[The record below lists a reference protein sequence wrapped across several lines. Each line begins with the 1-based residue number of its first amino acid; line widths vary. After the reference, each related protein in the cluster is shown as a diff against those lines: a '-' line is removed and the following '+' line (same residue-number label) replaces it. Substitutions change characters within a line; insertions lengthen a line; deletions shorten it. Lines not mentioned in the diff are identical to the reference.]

1 MLNSRKQKGSS
12 LLKKLVVFLE
22 AVQVPSQMAS
32 LTAKASEAEKEQNEQ
47 VWKAFTQLLEQ
58 VETIFGEETLSVDD
72 FLSILRSG
80 MLACDYRTVPATV
93 DVVNVKK
100 YDLIQPHSAPY
111 VFALGMTQSH
121 FPKVGQ
127 NKSLLS
133 DEERSR
139 INEATDEDRSL
150 DIVTQSNSQRGHT
163 FFSSSVHA

>member
-1 MLNSRKQKGSS
+1 M
-12 LLKKLVVFLE
+12 
-22 AVQVPSQMAS
+22 
-32 LTAKASEAEKEQNEQ
+32 
-47 VWKAFTQLLEQ
+47 EQ
-58 VETIFGEETLSVDD
+58 VETIFGDESLSVDD

-127 NKSLLS
+127 NKSLM
-133 DEERSR
+133 RSVVVSMR
-139 INEATDEDRSL
+139 RRMSTGDWILLRRA
-150 DIVTQSNSQRGHT
+150 IVSEVILWLCR
-163 FFSSSVHA
+163 FSMLLVNN

>member
-1 MLNSRKQKGSS
+1 MVELS
-12 LLKKLVVFLE
+12 
-22 AVQVPSQMAS
+22 
-32 LTAKASEAEKEQNEQ
+32 TKASEAEKEQNEQ
-47 VWKAFTQLLEQ
+47 VWKAFTHILEQ
-58 VETIFGEETLSVDD
+58 VETIFGDESLLVDD

-80 MLACDYRTVPATV
+80 MLACDYRTVPVTV

-133 DEERSR
+133 DEAVLLPLSECRFSDLSR
-139 INEATDEDRSL
+139 CKYQGMLIHVQHSWL
-150 DIVTQSNSQRGHT
+150 HH
-163 FFSSSVHA
+163 SVS